1 VRSDALYRALSN
13 IRRRAACAGSFP
25 HTSFPRKRES
35 TATRRSF
42 VGDGRLSLTAGIH
55 PDPASA
61 FQDHEDMLPMVGEM
75 VLVNVVIS
83 MNCEVTLATDQS

>member
-1 VRSDALYRALSN
+1 M
-13 IRRRAACAGSFP
+13 
-25 HTSFPRKRES
+25 
-35 TATRRSF
+35 
-42 VGDGRLSLTAGIH
+42 GDGRLSLTAGIH

-83 MNCEVTLATDQS
+83 MNGEGTLATDQS